1 LEHYRLS
8 LAVKGGFYMKIKV
21 LLDKG
26 GFYMKIKVL
35 LDKGGF

>member
-1 LEHYRLS
+1 VVQGVDK
-8 LAVKGGFYMKIKV
+8 A

-35 LDKGGF
+35 LDKGLLK